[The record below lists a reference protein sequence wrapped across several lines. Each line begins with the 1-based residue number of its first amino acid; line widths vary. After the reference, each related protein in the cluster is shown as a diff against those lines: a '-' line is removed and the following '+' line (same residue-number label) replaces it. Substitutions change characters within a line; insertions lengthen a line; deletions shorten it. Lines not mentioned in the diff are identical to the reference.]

1 MKWQLKLH
9 VNKQSRR
16 HQEWTIL
23 GTRHRTRD
31 IKNKQYWAQDTEQ
44 GTSRMDN
51 TGNNTQNNPF
61 LMSLVLCLV
70 PSIVHSWCPLFCV
83 LCPVLSILDEE
94 HQEWTKLSTRH
105 RTRDIKN
112 GQYWAQD
119 TERGT
124 SRMDNTEHK
133 TQNKGHQE
141 WTILGTRHRTKTNKT
156 KKKQHRKLKRWA
168 LKKQEWTQM

>member
-1 MKWQLKLH
+1 MKLH

-51 TGNNTQNNPF
+51 TGHKTQN
-61 LMSLVLCLV
+61 
-70 PSIVHSWCPLFCV
+70 
-83 LCPVLSILDEE
+83 EG
-94 HQEWTKLSTRH
+94 HQEWTILSTRH

-119 TERGT
+119 TERRQT
-124 SRMDNTEHK
+124 KRKKNNTE
-133 TQNKGHQE
+133 N
-141 WTILGTRHRTKTNKT
+141 
-156 KKKQHRKLKRWA
+156 
-168 LKKQEWTQM
+168 